1 MLQHFPF
8 VPCVCTVSMTT
19 SPAAGVPHAGDK
31 GGSEVMSLLT
41 NVSSAAAVAQGT
53 SVSLKGGAEPG
64 RDLGV
69 QPRRK
74 ILSSQKGI
82 LRHKRFIRLSFVKG

>member
-8 VPCVCTVSMTT
+8 VPCVCTVSMTA

-31 GGSEVMSLLT
+31 GDSGVMSLLT

-64 RDLGV
+64 RD
-69 QPRRK
+69 
-74 ILSSQKGI
+74 
-82 LRHKRFIRLSFVKG
+82 